1 MRYFSFTFIIPYI
14 AFLVNKFSI
23 LFLSNSFAKVN
34 SSQGWKLLLQ
44 IQNFKSHPMNH
55 KLKFTFT
62 NSNRCKFKHI
72 FCPDFLH
79 WSVVDGIISLVK
91 GSSSIPSLKSYRC
104 PFFFF
109 FFSFAFRMGFFFHFW
124 PDTEI

>member
-23 LFLSNSFAKVN
+23 LFLGDSFAKVN

-109 FFSFAFRMGFFFHFW
+109 FFSFAFRMVFFFHFW